1 MALTVKCPNP
11 QCGKSYSVAE
21 ESLGRRVKCA
31 SCGAAFTLKMS
42 LDETAQP
49 RSRQEPQPSPVV
61 KSPAR
66 VPDSSSPPSGPT
78 VSPVVHASDPAKIGP
93 YLVRRKLGS
102 GAMGEVWLAHDPTLE
117 RDVAIKVLPTA
128 LADDAER
135 LQRFLR
141 EARAAA
147 QLDHPNT
154 AFLTEDRPVVLLLKD
169 RCQDRKSEV
178 RSLAARC
185 LAYLESYH
193 AVIAELADEKQR
205 AHWAS
210 DFDVLRRIT
219 QKTNSYRPEA
229 SRSQRKSS
237 LGLWQSLLQKGGIA
251 YATSPSPTSTE
262 E

>member
-1 MALTVKCPNP
+1 
-11 QCGKSYSVAE
+11 
-21 ESLGRRVKCA
+21 
-31 SCGAAFTLKMS
+31 
-42 LDETAQP
+42 
-49 RSRQEPQPSPVV
+49 
-61 KSPAR
+61 
-66 VPDSSSPPSGPT
+66 
-78 VSPVVHASDPAKIGP
+78 
-93 YLVRRKLGS
+93 
-102 GAMGEVWLAHDPTLE
+102 MGEVWLAHDPTLE

-205 AHWAS
+205 AHWAA
-210 DFDVLRRIT
+210 DFDVLRQSVSRRSESAVRVRVTLESLCGEDGAKLYRLLWSYSPQQLQEGGAEELVALLDRDSLPLRVLAYENLRRIT